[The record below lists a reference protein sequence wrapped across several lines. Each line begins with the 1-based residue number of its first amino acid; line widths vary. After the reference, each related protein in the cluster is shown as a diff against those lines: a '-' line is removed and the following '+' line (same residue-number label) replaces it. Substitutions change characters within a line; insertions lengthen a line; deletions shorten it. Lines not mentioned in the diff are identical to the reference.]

1 MVVKRI
7 LVAACVATIFVQ
19 SAQARAAS
27 PYVAIEGGVLH
38 VKDND
43 IDELADFQSVQS
55 PATPMVPPAGTDQE
69 YDDVFRIN
77 YGKGYDLSIVGGF
90 DFGWS
95 RLELELTRKRTDLR
109 HIDADDNAETF
120 LSSVNAELNRP
131 SQAPDPDAPG
141 LPALTLDDFD
151 LDGDIQ
157 ATAVMANAMVDI
169 GLTKRL
175 SAFFGYGFGRS
186 WVKALGDN
194 DAAWGWQR
202 FYGVRYKVSD
212 RFEIGVKYRKFNSGV
227 VKLQQKPLVYDGN
240 PDRLTV
246 AESGGGSF
254 VDRTTNALLVPELEG
269 AFRPQ
274 SVVASLIYNF

>member
-1 MVVKRI
+1 M
-7 LVAACVATIFVQ
+7 
-19 SAQARAAS
+19 
-27 PYVAIEGGVLH
+27 LH

-43 IDELADFQSVQS
+43 IDELVDFQSVPS
-55 PATPMVPPAGTDQE
+55 PATPMVSPAGTDQE

-77 YGKGYDLSIVGGF
+77 YGTGYDLSIVGGF
-90 DFGWS
+90 DLGWS

-109 HIDADDNAETF
+109 HLDADDNAGTF
-120 LSSVNAELNRP
+120 LSSFNADLNRP
-131 SQAPDPDAPG
+131 SQAPDPGAPG
-141 LPALTLDDFD
+141 LRALNLNDFD

-169 GLTKRL
+169 GLTGRL
-175 SAFFGYGFGRS
+175 SAYFGYGFGRS

-212 RFEIGVKYRKFNSGV
+212 RFEIGLKYRKFNSGI
-227 VKLQQKPLVYDGN
+227 VKLQQEPMVYNGN
-240 PDRLTV
+240 LDQLTV
-246 AESGGGSF
+246 AEPGGGTF
-254 VDRTTNALLVPELEG
+254 VDLTTNALLVPELEG

-274 SVVASLIYNF
+274 SGVASLIYNF